1 MFSFRQRSR
10 FRLDNLLYFGCD
22 FYYMQ
27 TLRIKTL
34 RNLELSFS
42 SLLLSLSPF
51 WLLRMI
57 CYMKFCSPKCYVTY
71 TKCVS
76 LAKYPLMIHCL
87 KCIPSVK
94 TNIQVV
100 LFLTLAAAL
109 DTNSTLFKF
118 VIQFCNYFLWLL
130 ISPCIEIILLL
141 KTLQKS

>member
-42 SLLLSLSPF
+42 SLSLSLLTF
-51 WLLRMI
+51 
-57 CYMKFCSPKCYVTY
+57 TY
-71 TKCVS
+71 DMLHEILFTQMLCNIYNEVS
-76 LAKYPLMIHCL
+76 LAKYPLMNHYL

-100 LFLTLAAAL
+100 VFLKLAAAL
-109 DTNSTLFKF
+109 EQNSKALKF
-118 VIQFCNYFLWLL
+118 VIRFCSYSFCDFWYHHV
-130 ISPCIEIILLL
+130 P
-141 KTLQKS
+141 KSACE